1 VTTEIDYHYHRPDQ
15 LPPALFDEICA
26 LILAVGAM
34 RPERVRENLQ
44 RAWLIGWAQ
53 SRGRVVGTV
62 TLKRPRP
69 EYVRW
74 VESNT
79 GLDLR
84 DFLERGYTSVLPEF
98 RGRQVG
104 ATLIRGLTDRAAGRP
119 IYVVI
124 AQDNLPAQALA
135 RGNDTHLKA
144 TYFSPSL
151 GKEVGVWVQHYEG
164 DDRPAE
170 RSGPDPGGHFSK
182 T

>member
-1 VTTEIDYHYHRPDQ
+1 MTTEIEYHFHRPDQ
-15 LPPALFDEICA
+15 LPPGLFDEICG
-26 LILAVGAM
+26 LIQTVGAM
-34 RPERVRENLQ
+34 RPERVRENLS
-44 RAWLIGWAQ
+44 RAFLIGYAQ
-53 SRGRVVGTV
+53 CQGRVVGTV

-79 GLDLR
+79 GLDLGE
-84 DFLERGYTSVLPEF
+84 FLERGYTTVLPEF
-98 RGRQVG
+98 RGLKVG
-104 ATLIRGLTDRAAGRP
+104 ATLIRGLTERAGGRP

-135 RGNDTHLKA
+135 RGNDTHLQA

-151 GKEVGVWVQHYEG
+151 GKEVGVWVQRYG
-164 DDRPAE
+164 RDGLPAARP
-170 RSGPDPGGHFSK
+170 GPGPSGHFSK